1 MDFIHSNIDRKQVLD
16 WLTCED
22 PSRLSELW
30 RVADSVRQQFVGDEI
45 HLRGLVEVS
54 NFCDRDCLYCG
65 IRSHNKAIP
74 RYRVSREE
82 ILECARQAV
91 RFGFGTLVLQAGED
105 RGLKAEWI
113 AETLRQIKRE
123 TSLAVTL
130 SLGERSVD
138 DYLLWRQT
146 GADRCLLRFETGK
159 RELYDL
165 IHPPLPGE
173 NSDRKAMLG
182 QLREIG
188 YEIGSGVMV
197 GIPGQTYEDL
207 ADDILAFRSLDLDM
221 IGVGPYI
228 PHPGTPLAKLGEKLS
243 APGGQQV
250 PATLDTGYRVIALAR
265 LVCPRANIP
274 STTALA
280 TLDGPTGREQGL
292 QRGANI
298 IMPNL
303 TPRKYRQM
311 YEIYPAKAASTE
323 NAEESCAAAFRQIE
337 ALGRPAG
344 KGRGDSPNLSR
355 GFHS

>member
-54 NFCDRDCLYCG
+54 NFCERDCLYCG

-74 RYRVSREE
+74 RYRLSREE

-138 DYLLWRQT
+138 DYLLWRQA

-250 PATLDTGYRVIALAR
+250 SATLDMGYRVIALAR

-311 YEIYPAKAASTE
+311 YEIYPSKAAATE

-337 ALGRPAG
+337 ALGRSAG
-344 KGRGDSPNLSR
+344 KGRGDSLNLSR